1 LRMSI
6 VVACAVVG
14 ALLAQ
19 TAVASAAS
27 RGFDI
32 RNASS
37 RGLQLQSVQKVR
49 QFVCNP
55 EFHCFPSFYDFEFEG
70 RPGSGDRLA
79 PGATHRFEV
88 KWFPGD
94 EYAAEATY
102 NIEGTNAQLQ
112 VTMKTS
118 TFSNTSTC
126 RVLHA
131 PVGSCI
137 AGGLNIFYFVVGG

>member
-1 LRMSI
+1 MSAWAVVLAC
-6 VVACAVVG
+6 VVAG
-14 ALLAQ
+14 ALL
-19 TAVASAAS
+19 TAGPASADS

-70 RPGSGDRLA
+70 RPGSGDRLP
-79 PGATHRFEV
+79 PGATHRFEL
-88 KWFPGD
+88 KWYPGL
-94 EYAAEATY
+94 EYAARATY
-102 NIEGTNAQLQ
+102 NIEGTNAVLQ
-112 VTMKTS
+112 VEMKTS

>member
-1 LRMSI
+1 MSI

-14 ALLAQ
+14 ALLAE

-55 EFHCFPSFYDFEFEG
+55 EFHCFPSYYNFDFEG
-70 RPGSGDRLA
+70 RPGSGDRLI
-79 PGATHRFEV
+79 PGTAHRFEV
-88 KWFPGD
+88 KLVFAD
-94 EYAAEATY
+94 EYGAEATY
-102 NIEGTNAQLQ
+102 NIEGTNAQLL

-118 TFSNTSTC
+118 TFSSDSTC
-126 RVLHA
+126 KILHA
-131 PVGSCI
+131 PGGSRT
-137 AGGLNIFYFVVGG
+137 AGGAQHRISPIGA